1 MSTTLGVCNLCE
13 AICGLELTVE
23 GDGPSARVTAV
34 RGNPADPLSR
44 GYICPKGVSLADVHA
59 DPDRLR
65 TPVRR
70 VGTGADAEWV
80 EISLGRGPRPRRRRA
95 GPRGQRARPRLRR
108 RLPRQPQ
115 RPLAR
120 LGHPRPGHGEDAAHA
135 QPLQRLVGRP
145 DPPPA
150 RRLAALR
157 PPAAAADP
165 RHRPHV
171 LLPGVRRQPDGVQRL
186 ADDRA
191 RLPQPAAR
199 AEGPRRADGRR
210 RSPAHRDGQGGRR
223 APLRPSGLRR
233 RGGPG
238 DGAHAVR
245 GGTHPPSAVR
255 RPGRPRARAGRAV
268 HPRGRRA
275 GQRHRRGRR
284 TPAGPRAG
292 RGRRRRGVRPDR
304 RLDDRLRVARAVGH
318 PVPQHPDRPLRP
330 AGRRAVH
337 RAGHRLRG
345 AAVRRHRPLRPV
357 AQPRA
362 RRSRSTAASCRP
374 R

>member
-1 MSTTLGVCNLCE
+1 MGRDL
-13 AICGLELTVE
+13 
-23 GDGPSARVTAV
+23 
-34 RGNPADPLSR
+34 
-44 GYICPKGVSLADVHA
+44 
-59 DPDRLR
+59 
-65 TPVRR
+65 
-70 VGTGADAEWV
+70 
-80 EISLGRGPRPRRRRA
+80 LGRGPRPRRRRA
-95 GPRGQRARPRLRR
+95 GPRGQRARPRLGR

-115 RPLAR
+115 RPLPR
-120 LGHPRPGHGEDAAHA
+120 LGHPRRGHGEDAAHA

-171 LLPGVRRQPDGVQRL
+171 LLPGLRRQPDGVQRL

-199 AEGPRRADGRR
+199 PEGPRRAHGGRR
-210 RSPAHRDGQGGRR
+210 PAAHRDGQGRRR
-223 APLRPSGLRR
+223 APLRPTGFRR
-233 RGGPG
+233 RGGAG

-245 GGTHPPSAVR
+245 GGTHPTGAVR
-255 RPGRPRARAGRAV
+255 RPGRPRPRAGRAV

-275 GQRHRRGRR
+275 GQRHRRRRR

-304 RLDDRLRVARAVGH
+304 RLDDRVRIPCPVGH

-337 RAGHRLRG
+337 RAGHRLRR
-345 AAVRRHRPLRPV
+345 AEVRRHAGTTTSGAAGCVGSP
-357 AQPRA
+357 
-362 RRSRSTAASCRP
+362 STAGSCRP
-374 R
+374 P